1 MFHLQVSRDA
11 SASGRGHERGTGE
24 EAELEAGAVAAAAA
38 AAGVAGEEEEDE
50 EDESED
56 LYCEGAMPEVS
67 VLVLPPRCWP
77 TASICHTLSPR
88 TCLPAYLRGTLN
100 QYSNF
105 YNKRQSYPA
114 LERAPQRRLQWTWLG
129 RAELQFGDQTLHV
142 STVQMWLLLHFN
154 ELKVAQ
160 LPRASLLPRPVCP
173 LSSLHPLSSLPPH
186 PGRP

>member
-24 EAELEAGAVAAAAA
+24 EAELEAEAVAAAAA
-38 AAGVAGEEEEDE
+38 ASVAGEEDK
-50 EDESED
+50 SED

-100 QYSNF
+100 RYSNF
-105 YNKRQSYPA
+105 YNKREQ
-114 LERAPQRRLQWTWLG
+114 LG
-129 RAELQFGDQTLHV
+129 
-142 STVQMWLLLHFN
+142 
-154 ELKVAQ
+154 
-160 LPRASLLPRPVCP
+160 
-173 LSSLHPLSSLPPH
+173 
-186 PGRP
+186 